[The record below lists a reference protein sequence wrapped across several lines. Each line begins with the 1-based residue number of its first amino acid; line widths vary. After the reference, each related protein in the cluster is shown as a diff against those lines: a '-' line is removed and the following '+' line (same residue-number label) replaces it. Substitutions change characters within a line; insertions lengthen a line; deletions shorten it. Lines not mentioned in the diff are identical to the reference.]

1 MDEERAPD
9 SAGSDDDDLPVH
21 FSDIQAA
28 RERIRP
34 HVRHTPVLRFYD
46 DVWLKLE
53 QLQHSGSF
61 KARGAVNRIFAAD
74 AAQLARGVIT
84 ASGGNHGL
92 GVAYAAARRGV
103 PAIVYLPER
112 APASTDQRLRELGAT
127 SRRHGRDWD
136 DAWAA
141 ASSAAAAAGALLVHP
156 IEDREVI
163 AGQGTIGLELLEQ
176 LGRIDVAVVAIGGG
190 GLIGGIGLAIK
201 STLPSV
207 RVVGVEPT
215 GATSMKESV
224 AAGRVVK
231 LDRVDTIAG
240 TLAPRA
246 IGPNTLALTRRHVD
260 DIVLVSDDEM
270 RAAMKRLWRDARILV
285 EPAVAAAVAAVAS
298 GRVDIAGK
306 RAAVLV
312 CGANFDPALAA
323 DALA

>member
-1 MDEERAPD
+1 MIEPAIPND
-9 SAGSDDDDLPVH
+9 GLPVR
-21 FSDIQAA
+21 FADVQAA

-34 HVRHTPVLRFYD
+34 HVRHTPVLRFHD
-46 DVWLKLE
+46 DLWLKLE
-53 QLQHSGSF
+53 YLQHSGSF
-61 KARGAVNRIFAAD
+61 KARGAVNRIFSAD
-74 AAQLARGVIT
+74 TAQLSRGVIT

-112 APASTDQRLRELGAT
+112 APASTEHRLQELGAVG
-127 SRRHGRDWD
+127 RRHGRDWD

-141 ASSAAAAAGALLVHP
+141 ASAEAESNGALLVHP
-156 IEDREVI
+156 FEDKEVI

-176 LGRIDVAVVAIGGG
+176 LGRIDVAIVAIGGG

-201 STLPSV
+201 STLPPV
-207 RVVGVEPT
+207 RVIGVEPT

-246 IGPNTLALTRRHVD
+246 IGPNTLALARRYVD
-260 DIVLVSDDEM
+260 DIILVSDDEM
-270 RAAMKRLWRDARILV
+270 RAAMKRLWREARILV
-285 EPAVAAAVAAVAS
+285 EPAGAAAVAAVAS
-298 GRVDIAGK
+298 GRIDVAGK

-323 DALA
+323 DALG